1 MKRQR
6 TYSRYA
12 IEAAALLGEQI
23 KLGRKQKR
31 WTENE
36 LAERAGISRATL
48 QKIEKGDMSCAVG
61 LVFEVATLVNIPLF
75 EQDTYPLSRQVEHIR
90 DKVALLPRRIRTR
103 QKVVDDNFW
112 MDILPIQGFF
122 VRLPGVIHQ
131 KGSVRICM
139 NRVIQ
144 RGWSVLFQQEIT
156 SSIGHLEY
164 LLK

>member
-1 MKRQR
+1 VVFLMKRQR

-12 IEAAALLGEQI
+12 KEAAVLLGEQI
-23 KLGRKQKR
+23 RLCRKQKR

-90 DKVALLPRRIRTR
+90 DKVALLPQRIRTR
-103 QKVVDDNFW
+103 QREVGEDF
-112 MDILPIQGFF
+112 
-122 VRLPGVIHQ
+122 
-131 KGSVRICM
+131 
-139 NRVIQ
+139 
-144 RGWSVLFQQEIT
+144 
-156 SSIGHLEY
+156 
-164 LLK
+164 

>member
-1 MKRQR
+1 MVFLMKRQR

-12 IEAAALLGEQI
+12 KEAAILMGEQI

-90 DKVALLPRRIRTR
+90 DKLALLPQRIRMR
-103 QKVVDDNFW
+103 RDEVDDDF
-112 MDILPIQGFF
+112 
-122 VRLPGVIHQ
+122 
-131 KGSVRICM
+131 
-139 NRVIQ
+139 
-144 RGWSVLFQQEIT
+144 
-156 SSIGHLEY
+156 
-164 LLK
+164 